1 MRGVRVK
8 KWLLLG
14 VAIVAEVSASLA
26 LKAALEHPVW
36 YLLVVTGYLAAF
48 VFLTLV
54 LRLGLAIGVA
64 YGIWGAMGVALTAV
78 MSAVVFGEPL
88 TPVMILGMAL
98 VVGGVLCVEL
108 GSRAVERRRA
118 SAS

>member
-1 MRGVRVK
+1 MK

-26 LKAALEHPVW
+26 LKAALEHPAW
-36 YLLVVTGYLAAF
+36 YALVAVGYLAAF

-54 LRLGLAIGVA
+54 LRLGLSIGVA

-88 TPVMILGMAL
+88 TPMMICGMAL

-108 GSRAVERRRA
+108 GSRAAERA
-118 SAS
+118 KADVS

>member
-1 MRGVRVK
+1 MK

-26 LKAALEHPVW
+26 LKAALEHPGW
-36 YLLVVTGYLAAF
+36 YALVVVGYLAAF

-98 VVGGVLCVEL
+98 VIGGVLCVEL
-108 GSRAVERRRA
+108 GSRAAERRRA